1 VRLSCIKY
9 LCLKFVFRNNSVREL
24 SVFAEAANAV
34 NRLISITEVCGSTRL
49 ESCQFEVME
58 DDGTDA
64 NDSQQFFDN
73 HNGFNFCS
81 SLPSGNLEESLFQL
95 SLSDEGEDPGIE
107 TWSDDEDEYD
117 ERRPVFVMGL
127 AAPGKSCLAKR
138 RALKPTRLSIS
149 SVDSGNISGCSP
161 PDFQC
166 CNQGI

>member
-1 VRLSCIKY
+1 M
-9 LCLKFVFRNNSVREL
+9 
-24 SVFAEAANAV
+24 FAEAANAV